1 MTTTNTTTATAT
13 VNDIMSRNVK
23 SIEPQDSLRA
33 AADWMKQLDVGALPV
48 TDGRTLL
55 GMVTD
60 RDITVRGVA
69 AGLAPDEALVADV
82 MTADP
87 LYCTPEKGIDE
98 VMQMMGDHQLRRL
111 PVLDK
116 GRLVGIVSLADLARR
131 QDGRIDRVV
140 REISDPATGDAI
152 VVDHAPA
159 GS

>member
-1 MTTTNTTTATAT
+1 MTT
-13 VNDIMSRNVK
+13 VSDIMSRNVK
-23 SIEPQDSLRA
+23 TIEPQHSLRE

-55 GMVTD
+55 GIVTD

-69 AGLAPDEALVADV
+69 AGLVPDTASVSDV

-87 LYCTPEKGIDE
+87 LFCTPEKGVDE
-98 VMQMMGDHQLRRL
+98 VMQMMGEHQLRRL

-116 GRLVGIVSLADLARR
+116 GLLVGIVSLADLARR
-131 QDGRIDRVV
+131 QGGHIDRVV
-140 REISDPATGDAI
+140 REISDPATGDA
-152 VVDHAPA
+152 VVVAHAPA